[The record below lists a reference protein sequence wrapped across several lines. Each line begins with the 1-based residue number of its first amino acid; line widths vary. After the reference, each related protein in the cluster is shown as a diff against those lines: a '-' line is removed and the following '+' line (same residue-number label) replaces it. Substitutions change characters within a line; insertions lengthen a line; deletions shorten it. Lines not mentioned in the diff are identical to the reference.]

1 MNENK
6 NGRRLEKATRR
17 ELLPLVV
24 IFGILAV
31 LSIASLVMPDRQF
44 SPNEN
49 RYLEQRPEFTLKALF
64 SGKYTADAEEYTAD
78 QIVLRDFWMEAAS
91 TVQQSAMG
99 KLEINNTWLGEDG
112 QYFAKVTPDTFDKA
126 QYKKNLQQVEKF
138 FATNA
143 DKNCHILMAPTPAYM
158 LPELLPKN
166 AQLFDADSC
175 YDTLQSVFGGQFID
189 TRPVLGD
196 ASCYYRTDHH
206 WTTEGALAAYGVW
219 CDAMGVEKKDWQ
231 LEQVSD
237 TFRGTLYSQVMLP
250 NSVYDTLSIAPE
262 VKVVSVNSDGEVSDS
277 IYSMEAL
284 EEKDHYKIFMGGNYA
299 KVIIETGADTGRS
312 LLLVKDSFANSFVP
326 FLTEDYDTITLID
339 LRHCREEVQ
348 DIADGCTDILVLY
361 ELTNFTSD
369 NNLFKLN

>member
-1 MNENK
+1 MNEK
-6 NGRRLEKATRR
+6 KQGRRLEKTARR
-17 ELLPLVV
+17 EVLPLVV

-31 LSIASLVMPDRQF
+31 LSIASLVLPDRQF

-78 QIVLRDFWMEAAS
+78 QIVLRDFWMETAS
-91 TVQQSAMG
+91 TVQQSLMG

-112 QYFAKVTPDTFDKA
+112 HYFAKVTPDTFDEA

-138 FATNA
+138 FETNA

-158 LPELLPKN
+158 LSDLLPEN
-166 AQLFDADSC
+166 AQLFDAEGC
-175 YDTLQSVFGGQFID
+175 YDTLRSVFGDQLID
-189 TRPVLGD
+189 TRSVLDD

-219 CDAMGVEKKDWQ
+219 CDAVGAEQRNWK

-237 TFRGTLYSQVMLP
+237 SFRGTLYSQVMLP
-250 NSVYDTLSIAPE
+250 DSAYDTLSIAPE
-262 VKVVSVNSDGEVSDS
+262 VTVTSVNSDGELSES

-312 LLLVKDSFANSFVP
+312 LLVVKDSFANSFVP
-326 FLTEDYDTITLID
+326 FLTEEYDTITLLD

-348 DIADGCTDILVLY
+348 TIADGCSDVLVLY
-361 ELTNFTSD
+361 ELTNFAAD